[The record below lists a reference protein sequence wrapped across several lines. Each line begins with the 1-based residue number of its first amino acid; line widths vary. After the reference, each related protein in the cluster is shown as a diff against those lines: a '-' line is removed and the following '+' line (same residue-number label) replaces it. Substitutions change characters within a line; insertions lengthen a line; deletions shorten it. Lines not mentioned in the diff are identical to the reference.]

1 MVRQVTSTRAPP
13 SGTKR
18 SFLMP
23 YKNGKSADF
32 FKTPARLE
40 FQRGV
45 RPISAVLEARRGL
58 GPPQLGSESAPPPA
72 AGGESSANPPAP
84 LPAGRP
90 LTFVPRRPTMIQVLT
105 GERDRGMA
113 ICRFVLHVGTGGQS
127 EGHSG
132 EDQR

>member
-45 RPISAVLEARRGL
+45 RPISAVLEARRGWVRRNS
-58 GPPQLGSESAPPPA
+58 GSESAPPPA
-72 AGGESSANPPAP
+72 AGGESSANPQAP
-84 LPAGRP
+84 LPALNPADQPWLRILLEEGLAFQAFALRIRLGRKEEP
-90 LTFVPRRPTMIQVLT
+90 
-105 GERDRGMA
+105 
-113 ICRFVLHVGTGGQS
+113 
-127 EGHSG
+127 
-132 EDQR
+132 